1 MTRKGKLVFIVVI
14 IMAILLKEEVYGILF
29 HLNITNKVDNYICE
43 IKNKNIE
50 KLYNELVEAYK
61 YDDNLN
67 YELEHTKILFNNTY
81 NLTDKITIY
90 KGHKNNIKEKNLVI
104 NEQGLVGIVNKVNKN
119 SSEVVLL
126 TNKDL
131 NLSVKINENYGILK
145 YENNE
150 LIVMGIN
157 NKGKLDIGDKVYTSD
172 VSNYPKNVLIGFV
185 SNISVDNYEI
195 EKVLK
200 ITPAVNFNNLKY
212 LSVITDLRGQE

>member
-43 IKNKNIE
+43 IKNENIE

-172 VSNYPKNVLIGFV
+172 VSNYPENVLIGFV

>member
-43 IKNKNIE
+43 IKNENIE

-119 SSEVVLL
+119 SSGVVLL

-172 VSNYPKNVLIGFV
+172 VSNYPENVLIGFV

>member
-1 MTRKGKLVFIVVI
+1 M
-14 IMAILLKEEVYGILF
+14 
-29 HLNITNKVDNYICE
+29 
-43 IKNKNIE
+43 
-50 KLYNELVEAYK
+50 
-61 YDDNLN
+61 
-67 YELEHTKILFNNTY
+67 
-81 NLTDKITIY
+81 
-90 KGHKNNIKEKNLVI
+90 
-104 NEQGLVGIVNKVNKN
+104 
-119 SSEVVLL
+119 L

>member
-90 KGHKNNIKEKNLVI
+90 KGHKNNIKE
-104 NEQGLVGIVNKVNKN
+104 
-119 SSEVVLL
+119 
-126 TNKDL
+126 
-131 NLSVKINENYGILK
+131 
-145 YENNE
+145 
-150 LIVMGIN
+150 
-157 NKGKLDIGDKVYTSD
+157 
-172 VSNYPKNVLIGFV
+172 
-185 SNISVDNYEI
+185 
-195 EKVLK
+195 
-200 ITPAVNFNNLKY
+200 
-212 LSVITDLRGQE
+212 